1 METTDSGDL
10 KPEKMLRWTVTIDQ
24 DGDDLILP
32 LPDDML
38 AAVGWGPG
46 DVLKWEQGKDGTWTL
61 RKKEPSDSED
71 S

>member
-1 METTDSGDL
+1 METEDSGSV
-10 KPEKMLRWTVTIDQ
+10 KAEKMLRWTVTIDQ

-38 AAVGWGPG
+38 QAVGWGPG
-46 DVLKWEQGKDGTWTL
+46 DVLKWEEGKDGTWIL
-61 RKKEPSDSED
+61 RKKEQSENEG